1 MAEDGLP
8 ARPEDLFNLCGAGT
22 QAVGRAG
29 GAARGVYGR
38 RRGLLGLP
46 LCDFVFSGPGAG
58 VGGLGP
64 RWTDA

>member
-8 ARPEDLFNLCGAGT
+8 ARPEDLINLRGAGT

-29 GAARGVYGR
+29 GAAGGVYGR

-58 VGGLGP
+58 IGGRRA